1 MTKIFALIMVSLIA
15 LSNSVSA
22 QTWSPSPFFYNPD
35 PNGPKTP
42 EDFGAPHVPAS
53 DVTERSTSRLLYVGE
68 GLPQQEAA
76 PHVPASDVTERS
88 TSRLPYVGEG
98 LPQQEPESSANE
110 AYAHIPPLT
119 GEMLSLLMGR
129 PTSLLYEWIV
139 RLRENLLPSTP
150 LLEPGEA
157 NKRYAPRRGDET
169 ILELFDQPIRE
180 RMAERI
186 GLSKAREIERDTSWA
201 NYSRAHSAPIR
212 MLVAGVGFLLDPVAG
227 LLLALAVI
235 FGVRFFSRAGFIQ
248 EGAATPEHIGEA
260 RCRDWKPSH
269 ERDVRDGGQAGRT
282 SPSRGSIDW
291 VLIEKTFKRLSSDA
305 SPRLPVA
312 IYASWALS
320 YLSYLLATER
330 YFSYWYRQNSG
341 DFWLLLLL
349 PPTVCTAVIFIFRWA
364 QTMRQAAGKEARQGE
379 EKPNAPVSI
388 TADVLAIAAAEWAQI
403 KDGSDLTKLNRFA
416 RHFAGT
422 YHAELARDRIA
433 ELEDAARL
441 AREEAER
448 KHRLEEERRRQ
459 LEGSMKVIVG
469 ADRLSPSLET

>member
-1 MTKIFALIMVSLIA
+1 MTKIFALIMVSFIA
-15 LSNSVSA
+15 LANSVSA
-22 QTWSPSPFFYNPD
+22 YEPSPFLSTYGH
-35 PNGPKTP
+35 GPQTP
-42 EDFGAPHVPAS
+42 EEFGANVPAS
-53 DVTERSTSRLLYVGE
+53 DATKRSTSPFLYVGE
-68 GLPQQEAA
+68 GLPQQE
-76 PHVPASDVTERS
+76 
-88 TSRLPYVGEG
+88 G
-98 LPQQEPESSANE
+98 ESSANE
-110 AYAHIPPLT
+110 AYAHIPPFT
-119 GEMLSLLMGR
+119 GEMFSQLMGR

-139 RLRENLLPSTP
+139 RQWENLFPSTP

-157 NKRYAPRRGDET
+157 NKRYAPRRGDGT

-180 RMAERI
+180 RIAERI
-186 GLSKAREIERDTSWA
+186 GLSKAREIERDDYWA

-212 MLVAGVGFLLDPVAG
+212 MLVAGVGFLLDPIAG
-227 LLLALAVI
+227 LLMALAVI
-235 FGVRFFSRAGFIQ
+235 FAVRFLSRAGFIQ
-248 EGAATPEHIGEA
+248 EGAATPEQIGEA
-260 RCRDWKPSH
+260 RRRDWKPSH
-269 ERDVRDGGQAGRT
+269 EHDARDAVWTPFVTRWRDGGQAGRT

-349 PPTVCTAVIFIFRWA
+349 PPTLCTAVIFIFRWA

-441 AREEAER
+441 AREEEVQNRAQDARRSSESTDLR
-448 KHRLEEERRRQ
+448 KN
-459 LEGSMKVIVG
+459 G
-469 ADRLSPSLET
+469 AASLREA